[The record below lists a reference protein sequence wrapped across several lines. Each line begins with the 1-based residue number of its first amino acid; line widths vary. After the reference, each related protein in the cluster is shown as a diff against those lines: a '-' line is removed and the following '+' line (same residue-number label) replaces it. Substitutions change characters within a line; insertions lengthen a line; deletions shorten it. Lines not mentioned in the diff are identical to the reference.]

1 MQEKNPLEEGT
12 TLLLQFE
19 KRGGLLPVVVQDNRS
34 GEVLMVGY
42 TNEAAFDLTRETGL
56 AHFYSTS
63 RQKLWK
69 KGETSGDLLPVREI
83 RVDCD
88 QDALLFK
95 VEPLGGVCHTLDR
108 KGNHRPTC
116 FYRSLGSAELEHE
129 IT

>member
-1 MQEKNPLEEGT
+1 MKEKQPLEEGN

-19 KRGGLLPVVVQDNRS
+19 KRGGLLPVVVQDIHSR
-34 GEVLMVGY
+34 EVLMVGY
-42 TNEAAFDLTRETGL
+42 TNKAAFDLTRETGL

-95 VEPLGGVCHTLDR
+95 VEPVGGVCHTLDQ

-116 FYRSLGSAELEHE
+116 FYRSLESSRLKHE
-129 IT
+129 IA